1 MTEATRIAH
10 DFFDNYRDAL
20 LSHEPGRVAGFYSC
34 PALVAAPG
42 NTIGVT
48 DSEQI
53 RNFFAADASQYED
66 VFDAAFNCS
75 VIQSTEHSIWA
86 DVTWEYVGQ
95 APSERFCYQLIKT
108 EEDWLIGVLTPL

>member
-1 MTEATRIAH
+1 MIAH

-20 LSHEPGRVAGFYSC
+20 LSHDPDRIAGFYSC

-48 DSEQI
+48 DPEQT
-53 RNFFAADASQYED
+53 RKFFAAAVGQYED
-66 VFDAAFNCS
+66 VHDAAFHCS
-75 VIQSTEHSIWA
+75 VVQATEHSVWV

-95 APSERFCYQLIKT
+95 APSEQFCYQLIRT
-108 EEDWLIGVLTPL
+108 GENWLIGVLTPL